1 MTQLAP
7 KTRAASIEQTAAPLL
22 GGRLPSLTGLR
33 WAAAFL
39 VFGMHIRNFG
49 FFGPGPAANVMATM
63 FQAGGTGVSFFFI
76 LSGFV
81 LMWSSRPKDTTL
93 GFLRRRVAR
102 IYPVHLVCLL
112 IALVLAATIGSEMM
126 PGAGPLVANV
136 LLLHSWSPDY
146 NYYQSLDPVS
156 WSLVC
161 ELLFYVSFPLF
172 GRLAR
177 HLQARG
183 TMVFAGVSALA
194 VIAVPI
200 AITAHPISWP
210 IYFFPLARLGEFTLG
225 IALARLVMLGRWR
238 GPGLDVAIGVTL
250 IGYFVVPALPNA
262 FGNTFCTLL
271 GFSLLI
277 PAAATADLR
286 GTHSVWRS
294 PVMERLGEWSFS
306 FYMVHVMVL
315 SAAKT
320 LLPGLLSLSAPVGL
334 VVVLVLFAICLGL
347 SWAMYTFVETPGR
360 RLITGGRRKK
370 TAKTAPSPA

>member
-1 MTQLAP
+1 MTQLA
-7 KTRAASIEQTAAPLL
+7 TASRSTSTERTGSL

-49 FFGPGPAANVMATM
+49 FFGPGPAANVMATV

-81 LMWSSRPKDTTL
+81 LMWSSRPKDTAL
-93 GFLRRRVAR
+93 RFLRRRVAR

-112 IALVLAATIGSEMM
+112 AALVLAATIGSEMT
-126 PGAGPLVANV
+126 PGAGPLVANA
-136 LLLHSWSPDY
+136 LLLHSWWPDF

-183 TMVFAGVSALA
+183 AVVFALVSAAA

-200 AITAHPISWP
+200 AITVHPISFP

-225 IALARLVMLGRWR
+225 SALARLVMLGRWR
-238 GPGLDVAIGVTL
+238 GPGLDVALGITL
-250 IGYFVVPALPNA
+250 IGYFLVPALPNA

-277 PAAATADLR
+277 PAAATADIR
-286 GTHSVWRS
+286 GTHSVWRK
-294 PVMERLGEWSFS
+294 PTMERLGEWSFS
-306 FYMVHVMVL
+306 FYMVHVLVL
-315 SAAKT
+315 GAVKT
-320 LLPGLLSLSAPVGL
+320 LLPGTISLSAPAGL
-334 VVVLVLFAICLGL
+334 VVVAAMFVVSLTLA
-347 SWAMYTFVETPGR
+347 WALYTYVETPGR
-360 RLITGGRRKK
+360 KLITGGRRKK

>member
-1 MTQLAP
+1 MTQLA
-7 KTRAASIEQTAAPLL
+7 TASPSTSTQQSLPL

-33 WAAAFL
+33 WVAAFL
-39 VFGMHIRNFG
+39 VFGMHVRNFG
-49 FFGPGPAANVMATM
+49 FFGPGPAANVMATV

-102 IYPVHLVCLL
+102 IYPVHLVCVLL
-112 IALVLAATIGSEMM
+112 ALLLALTIGSEMT
-126 PGAGPLVANV
+126 PGAGPLLANV
-136 LLLHSWSPDY
+136 FLLHSWWPDY

-183 TMVFAGVSALA
+183 AAVFAVASAVA
-194 VIAVPI
+194 VVAIPV
-200 AITAHPISWP
+200 AITVHPISWP

-238 GPGLDVAIGVTL
+238 GPGLDVALAVTL

-277 PAAATADLR
+277 PAAATADIR
-286 GTHSVWRS
+286 GTHSVWRK
-294 PVMERLGEWSFS
+294 PAMERLGEWSFS
-306 FYMVHVMVL
+306 FYMVHVLVL
-315 SAAKT
+315 GAVKT
-320 LLPGLLSLSAPVGL
+320 LLPGMISLSAPVGL
-334 VVVLVLFAICLGL
+334 VVVPAMFGVSLGL
-347 SWAMYTFVETPGR
+347 SWALYTFVETPGR
-360 RLITGGRRKK
+360 KLITGGLRKK
-370 TAKTAPSPA
+370 PAKTAPSPA

>member
-7 KTRAASIEQTAAPLL
+7 AGRATSPGTESL

-49 FFGPGPAANVMATM
+49 FFGPGPAANVMATV

-81 LMWSSRPKDTTL
+81 LMWSSRPKDTAL

-102 IYPVHLVCLL
+102 IYPVHLVCGA
-112 IALVLAATIGSEMM
+112 IALVLALTIGSEFV
-126 PGAGPLVANV
+126 PTVGQLVANV
-136 LLLHSWSPDY
+136 LLLHSWFPDY
-146 NYYQSLDPVS
+146 FYYQSLDPVS

-183 TMVFAGVSALA
+183 AVVFAVVSALS

-200 AITAHPISWP
+200 AITVHPTSWP
-210 IYFFPLARLGEFTLG
+210 VYFLPLARLGEFTLG

-238 GPGLDVAIGVTL
+238 GPGLDVALGVTL
-250 IGYFVVPALPNA
+250 IGYFVVPALPSA

-277 PAAATADLR
+277 PAAAMADLR
-286 GTHSVWRS
+286 GTHSVWRL

-306 FYMVHVMVL
+306 FYMVHAMVL
-315 SAAKT
+315 GAVKT
-320 LLPGLLSLSAPVGL
+320 LLPGTISLNAPVAL
-334 VVVLVLFAICLGL
+334 VVVLAMFGVSLGL
-347 SWAMYTFVETPGR
+347 SWALYTFVETPGR
-360 RLITGGRRKK
+360 KFITGGRRKR
-370 TAKTAPSPA
+370 AKTAPSPA

>member
-1 MTQLAP
+1 VTQLAP
-7 KTRAASIEQTAAPLL
+7 ASRSTGNEPTTAPL

-49 FFGPGPAANVMATM
+49 FFGPGPAANVMATV
-63 FQAGGTGVSFFFI
+63 FSAGGTGVSFFFI

-81 LMWSSRPKDTTL
+81 LMWSSRPKDTAL

-112 IALVLAATIGSEMM
+112 AALVLALTIGSEMA
-126 PGAGPLVANV
+126 PGVGPLVANV
-136 LLLHSWSPDY
+136 FLLHSWSPDY

-183 TMVFAGVSALA
+183 TVVFAVVSALA
-194 VIAVPI
+194 VIAVPV
-200 AITAHPISWP
+200 AITVHPIAWP

-238 GPGLDVAIGVTL
+238 GPGLDVALGVTL

-306 FYMVHVMVL
+306 FYMVHAMVL
-315 SAAKT
+315 SAVKT
-320 LLPGLLSLSAPVGL
+320 LLPGTISLNFPAGL
-334 VVVLVLFAICLGL
+334 AVVLALFAVSLGL
-347 SWAMYTFVETPGR
+347 AWALYTFVETPGR

-370 TAKTAPSPA
+370 AVAA

>member
-1 MTQLAP
+1 MTQLASADRS
-7 KTRAASIEQTAAPLL
+7 TSTGTTSL

-33 WAAAFL
+33 WVAAFL
-39 VFGMHIRNFG
+39 VFGMHVRNFG
-49 FFGPGPAANVMATM
+49 FFGPGPAANVMATV

-81 LMWSSRPKDTTL
+81 LMWSSRPKDTAL

-102 IYPVHLVCLL
+102 IYPVHLVCVL
-112 IALVLAATIGSEMM
+112 IALVLALTIGSEMA
-126 PGAGPLVANV
+126 PTAGQLVTNV

-146 NYYQSLDPVS
+146 AYYQSLDPVS

-183 TMVFAGVSALA
+183 AVVFAAVSALA

-200 AITAHPISWP
+200 AVTVHPISWP

-225 IALARLVMLGRWR
+225 IALARLVLLGRWH
-238 GPGLDVAIGVTL
+238 GPGLDVALGVTL
-250 IGYFVVPALPNA
+250 IGYFVVPALPSA

-286 GTHSVWRS
+286 GTHSVWRL

-315 SAAKT
+315 SAVKT
-320 LLPGLLSLSAPVGL
+320 LLPGTISLNAPAGL
-334 VVVLVLFAICLGL
+334 VVVLAMFGVSLGL
-347 SWAMYTFVETPGR
+347 SWALFTFVETPGR
-360 RLITGGRRKK
+360 KLIAGGRRKK
-370 TAKTAPSPA
+370 TAMTAPSPA

>member
-1 MTQLAP
+1 MTQLAS
-7 KTRAASIEQTAAPLL
+7 ASRPTSTHQSTPL

-39 VFGMHIRNFG
+39 VFGMHVRNLG
-49 FFGPGPAANVMATM
+49 FFGPGPAANVMATV

-81 LMWSSRPKDTTL
+81 LMWSSRPKDTAL

-102 IYPVHLVCLL
+102 IYPVHVVCVLA
-112 IALVLAATIGSEMM
+112 ALVLALTIGSEMA

-136 LLLHSWSPDY
+136 LLLHSWWPDY

-183 TMVFAGVSALA
+183 AVVFAAISAAA

-200 AITAHPISWP
+200 ALTVHPTSWP
-210 IYFFPLARLGEFTLG
+210 VYFFPLARLGEFTLG

-238 GPGLDVAIGVTL
+238 GPGLDVAIAVTL

-315 SAAKT
+315 SAVKT
-320 LLPGLLSLSAPVGL
+320 LVPGALSLSAPAGL
-334 VVVLVLFAICLGL
+334 VVVLTMFGVCLGL
-347 SWAMYTFVETPGR
+347 SWAMFTFVETPGR
-360 RLITGGRRKK
+360 KLIAGRRR
-370 TAKTAPSPA
+370 TARTAPSPA

>member
-1 MTQLAP
+1 MTQLASVGRS
-7 KTRAASIEQTAAPLL
+7 TSTGTASL

-33 WAAAFL
+33 WVAAFL
-39 VFGMHIRNFG
+39 VFGMHVRNFG
-49 FFGPGPAANVMATM
+49 FFGPGPAANVMATV

-81 LMWSSRPKDTTL
+81 LMWSSRPKDTAL

-102 IYPVHLVCLL
+102 IYPVHLVCVA
-112 IALVLAATIGSEMM
+112 IALVLALTIGSEMV
-126 PGAGPLVANV
+126 PTAGQLVTNV

-146 NYYQSLDPVS
+146 AYYQSLDPVS

-183 TMVFAGVSALA
+183 AVVFAAVSALA

-200 AITAHPISWP
+200 AVTVHPISWP

-225 IALARLVMLGRWR
+225 IALARLVMLGRWH
-238 GPGLDVAIGVTL
+238 GPGLDVALGVTL
-250 IGYFVVPALPNA
+250 IGYFVVPALPGA

-286 GTHSVWRS
+286 GTHSVWRQ

-315 SAAKT
+315 SAVKT
-320 LLPGLLSLSAPVGL
+320 LLPGTISLSAPAGL
-334 VVVLVLFAICLGL
+334 VVVLAMFGVSLGL
-347 SWAMYTFVETPGR
+347 SWALFTFVETPGR
-360 RLITGGRRKK
+360 KLIAGGRRKK
-370 TAKTAPSPA
+370 RVTTAPSPA